1 MERED
6 GRGSPQAS
14 ARPPPHL
21 HTRILVS
28 LPLSHT
34 HTHSYMAQHDFTNG
48 MFDAVNQDAIVVL
61 NA

>member
-1 MERED
+1 M
-6 GRGSPQAS
+6 GGGPP
-14 ARPPPHL
+14 RPPPALPHIF
-21 HTRILVS
+21 TRSYSS
-28 LPLSHT
+28 LSLFLT